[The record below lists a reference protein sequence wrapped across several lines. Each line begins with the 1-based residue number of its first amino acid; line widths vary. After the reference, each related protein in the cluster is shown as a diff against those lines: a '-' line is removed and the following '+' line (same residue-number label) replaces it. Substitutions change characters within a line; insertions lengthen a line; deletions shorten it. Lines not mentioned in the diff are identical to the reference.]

1 MTEPSSAESE
11 SLETPFVDDYLSRNE
26 GIVLASST
34 VRTYRHSLQQYV
46 RFLEGEGTNVLDA
59 DRDDV
64 VSFIESCVRRGNR
77 ESTLAGKL
85 MVIGQ
90 LYRHVKL
97 RTDAGDDL
105 RLDPLELETID
116 LSRYKT
122 PPAIEREAL
131 SREEVRRL
139 FDAMDSYRNRLLA
152 ITATETGLRN
162 SDLRKLLIR
171 DVDFEELVIHARN
184 PKNARPYDVPI
195 SKDLGF
201 ELEWWLDE
209 QRAAFTTAP
218 RSSYLF
224 PGQHSERLGTNGS
237 LNRIIKEAAERA
249 GIQAIIGV
257 STVGEETEKGANEV
271 ISERQWHRVTPHTL
285 RHTYLTLLKDARV
298 PLSYRQ
304 LVANHANPA
313 TTRGYTHGEDDVF
326 ETIRERFDPPR

>member
-1 MTEPSSAESE
+1 
-11 SLETPFVDDYLSRNE
+11 
-26 GIVLASST
+26 
-34 VRTYRHSLQQYV
+34 
-46 RFLEGEGTNVLDA
+46 
-59 DRDDV
+59 
-64 VSFIESCVRRGNR
+64 
-77 ESTLAGKL
+77 
-85 MVIGQ
+85 
-90 LYRHVKL
+90 
-97 RTDAGDDL
+97 
-105 RLDPLELETID
+105 
-116 LSRYKT
+116 
-122 PPAIEREAL
+122 
-131 SREEVRRL
+131 
-139 FDAMDSYRNRLLA
+139 MDSYRNRLLA